1 MQAGGTGRVGG
12 WEGDNVWISAC
23 ECVSNES
30 FRYHTQVKLIANCML
45 PVVNNARAVEVV
57 DSRTH
62 GRMAYNKARQSP
74 RIWYSSFY
82 IVYHSPG
89 NIGVDT

>member
-12 WEGDNVWISAC
+12 WEGDNVWRSVC

-30 FRYHTQVKLIANCML
+30 FGYYTWVKLITNCML

-57 DSRTH
+57 DSRTY
-62 GRMAYNKARQSP
+62 GKMTYSTGRQSP
-74 RIWYSSFY
+74 RVWCSSSLAQA
-82 IVYHSPG
+82 IVGPAHDVSA
-89 NIGVDT
+89 